1 MVEDY
6 TNSITKNMEKFQD
19 ILATVYELI
28 VKYGMTFIMAI
39 VVLIVGLIVIK
50 WITRALVRLMKK
62 GNVNP
67 SLIPFL
73 RTLSNILL
81 KAMLIISVMGMV
93 GIEMTS
99 FIAVLGAAGLAVGL
113 ALQGTLQN
121 FAGGVMI
128 LLFKPYEVGHFIE
141 AQGYMGTVKE
151 IQIFTTVLNTPDNRK
166 VIIPNSPLATGSITN
181 FSAMPTRR
189 IDFSF
194 GIGYGDNIDKAKDI
208 LLKMAQKDDRVLK
221 EDNPPQ
227 VMVEALGDS
236 SVNLKLRTWV
246 KSEDYWSLFFDVTEN
261 VKKQFDA
268 AGISIPFPQSDVHL
282 YNHKG

>member
-1 MVEDY
+1 
-6 TNSITKNMEKFQD
+6 MEKFQEILERMYTLIVRYGMKF
-19 ILATVYELI
+19 ILAL
-28 VKYGMTFIMAI
+28 

-50 WITRALVRLMKK
+50 WITKALVRFMKK
-62 GNVNP
+62 GNVNE

-73 RTLSNILL
+73 KSMTSILL
-81 KAMLIISVMGMV
+81 KVMLVISVMGMV
-93 GIEMTS
+93 GIQMTS

-151 IQIFTTVLNTPDNRK
+151 IQIFTTVLSTPDNRK

-189 IDFSF
+189 IDFAF
-194 GIGYGDNIDKAKDI
+194 GIGYSDDIDKAKDI

-221 EDNPPQ
+221 EENPPE

-261 VKKQFDA
+261 VKKQYDA
-268 AGISIPFPQSDVHL
+268 AGISIPFPQRDVHL

>member
-1 MVEDY
+1 
-6 TNSITKNMEKFQD
+6 MEKLQP
-19 ILATVYELI
+19 ILEKMSALFI
-28 VKYGMTFIMAI
+28 KYGMQFVLAI

-50 WITRALVRLMKK
+50 WIVKAMVRLMKK
-62 GNVNP
+62 GNVNE

-73 RTLSNILL
+73 KSMANILL
-81 KAMLIISVMGMV
+81 KVMLVISVMSMV
-93 GIEMTS
+93 GIQMTS

-128 LLFKPYEVGHFIE
+128 LLFKPYEVGDFIE
-141 AQGYMGTVKE
+141 AQGFMGSVKE
-151 IQIFTTVLNTPDNRK
+151 IQIFTTILTTPDNRK

-194 GIGYGDNIDKAKDI
+194 GIGYTDDIDKAKTI
-208 LLKMAQKDDRVLK
+208 LLKMAQDDVRVLK
-221 EDNPPQ
+221 EENPPE
-227 VMVEALGDS
+227 VYVEALADS

-246 KSEDYWSLFFDVTEN
+246 KSEDYWGLFFDTTEGA
-261 VKKQFDA
+261 KKNFDA

-282 YNHKG
+282 YNHK

>member
-1 MVEDY
+1 
-6 TNSITKNMEKFQD
+6 MEKFQEFFAGIYTKVAD
-19 ILATVYELI
+19 
-28 VKYGMTFIMAI
+28 YGMQFILAI

-50 WITRALVRLMKK
+50 WITKGLVRLMKK

-73 RTLSNILL
+73 RTMTNILL
-81 KAMLIISVMGMV
+81 KVMLVISVMTMV

-141 AQGYMGTVKE
+141 AQGFMGTVKE
-151 IQIFTTVLNTPDNRK
+151 IQIFTTVLSTPDNRK

-194 GIGYGDNIDKAKDI
+194 GIGYGDDIDKAKDI
-208 LLKMAQKDDRVLK
+208 LLKMAENDNRVLK

-261 VKKQFDA
+261 VKKQFDT

>member
-1 MVEDY
+1 
-6 TNSITKNMEKFQD
+6 MEKFQG
-19 ILATVYELI
+19 ILEKVYDLA
-28 VKYGMTFIMAI
+28 VTYGMKFVMAI
-39 VVLIVGLIVIK
+39 VVLIVGLLVVK
-50 WITRALVRLMKK
+50 WITKAMVRLMKK
-62 GNVNP
+62 GNVNE

-73 RTLSNILL
+73 KSMLNILL
-81 KAMLIISVMGMV
+81 KLMLVISVMGMV
-93 GIEMTS
+93 GIQMTS

-141 AQGYMGTVKE
+141 TQGYMGTVKE
-151 IQIFTTVLNTPDNRK
+151 IQIFTTVLSTPDNRK
-166 VIIPNSPLATGSITN
+166 VIIPNSPIATGSITN

-194 GIGYGDNIDKAKDI
+194 GIGYTDDIDKAKSI
-208 LLKMAQKDDRVLK
+208 LLKMAEKDDRVLK
-221 EDNPPQ
+221 GENPPV
-227 VMVEALGDS
+227 VMVESLGDS

-246 KSEDYWSLFFDVTEN
+246 KSEDYWTLFHDVTEN
-261 VKKQFDA
+261 VKKQFDGA
-268 AGISIPFPQSDVHL
+268 KISIPFPQQDVHL

>member
-73 RTLSNILL
+73 RSLSNILL

-141 AQGYMGTVKE
+141 AQGFMGTVKE

-227 VMVEALGDS
+227 VMVEALADS

>member
-1 MVEDY
+1 MD
-6 TNSITKNMEKFQD
+6 KFQE
-19 ILATVYELI
+19 ILDRMYTLI
-28 VKYGMTFIMAI
+28 VRYGMKFIMAI
-39 VVLIVGLIVIK
+39 VVLIVGLIVIR

-62 GNVNP
+62 GNINP

-73 RTLSNILL
+73 KSLTNIGL

-93 GIEMTS
+93 GIQMTS
-99 FIAVLGAAGLAVGL
+99 FIAVLGAVGLAIGL

-151 IQIFTTVLNTPDNRK
+151 IHIFTTVLTTPDNRK
-166 VIIPNSPLATGSITN
+166 VIIPNSPLATGTITN

-194 GIGYGDNIDKAKDI
+194 GIGYSDNIDKAKEI

-221 EDNPPQ
+221 DESPPQ
-227 VMVEALGDS
+227 VMVESLGDS

-246 KSEDYWSLFFDVTEN
+246 KSEDYWSLFFDITEN

-268 AGISIPFPQSDVHL
+268 AGISIPFPQQDVHL
-282 YNHKG
+282 YNHKS

>member
-1 MVEDY
+1 MD
-6 TNSITKNMEKFQD
+6 KFEE
-19 ILATVYELI
+19 ILTGVYELI
-28 VKYGMTFIMAI
+28 VAYGMKFILAI
-39 VVLIVGLIVIK
+39 VVLILGLLVIK
-50 WITRALVRLMKK
+50 WLTRALVRVMKK
-62 GNVNP
+62 GNVNE

-73 RTLSNILL
+73 RSVSNILL
-81 KAMLIISVMGMV
+81 KVMLIISVMGMV
-93 GIEMTS
+93 GIQMTS

-113 ALQGTLQN
+113 AMQGTLQN

-141 AQGYMGTVKE
+141 AQGFMGTVRE
-151 IQIFTTVLNTPDNRK
+151 IQIFTTVLLTPDNRK

-194 GIGYGDNIDKAKDI
+194 GIGYGDDIDAAKKI
-208 LLKMAQKDDRVLK
+208 LMKMADKDDRVLK
-221 EDNPPQ
+221 GENPPE
-227 VMVEALGDS
+227 VMVEALADS

-246 KSEDYWSLFFDVTEN
+246 KAEDYWGLFFDMTEN

-268 AGISIPFPQSDVHL
+268 AGISIPFPQQDVHL

>member
-1 MVEDY
+1 
-6 TNSITKNMEKFQD
+6 MEKFQG
-19 ILATVYELI
+19 ILEKVYDLA
-28 VKYGMTFIMAI
+28 VTYGMKFVMAI
-39 VVLIVGLIVIK
+39 VVLIVGLLVVK
-50 WITRALVRLMKK
+50 WITKAVVRLMKK
-62 GNVNP
+62 GNVND

-73 RTLSNILL
+73 KSMLNILL
-81 KAMLIISVMGMV
+81 KLMLVISVMGMV
-93 GIEMTS
+93 GIQMTS

-141 AQGYMGTVKE
+141 TQGYMGTVKE
-151 IQIFTTVLNTPDNRK
+151 IQIFTTVLSTPDNRK
-166 VIIPNSPLATGSITN
+166 VIIPNSPMATGSITN

-194 GIGYGDNIDKAKDI
+194 GIGYSDDIDKAKDI
-208 LLKMAQKDDRVLK
+208 LLKMAQKDERVLK
-221 EDNPPQ
+221 DENPPA
-227 VMVEALGDS
+227 VMVDALGDS

-246 KSEDYWSLFFDVTEN
+246 KSEDYWSLWCDTQEG

-268 AGISIPFPQSDVHL
+268 AGISIPFPQRDVHL

>member
-1 MVEDY
+1 
-6 TNSITKNMEKFQD
+6 MEKFQEFFERMY
-19 ILATVYELI
+19 TLI
-28 VKYGMTFIMAI
+28 ARYGMKFILAI

-50 WITRALVRLMKK
+50 WIIRALVRLMKK

-73 RTLSNILL
+73 RNLSNILL

-99 FIAVLGAAGLAVGL
+99 FIAVLGAVGLAVGL

-141 AQGYMGTVKE
+141 AQGFMGTVKE

-194 GIGYGDNIDKAKDI
+194 GISYGDNIDKAKDI

-221 EDNPPQ
+221 EDNPPE

-282 YNHKG
+282 FNHKG

>member
-1 MVEDY
+1 
-6 TNSITKNMEKFQD
+6 MEKFKVS
-19 ILATVYELI
+19 LENVYDKVTE
-28 VKYGMTFIMAI
+28 YGMEFIMAI
-39 VVLIVGLIVIK
+39 VVLVVGLLVIK
-50 WITRALVRLMKK
+50 WITKALVRVMKK
-62 GNVNP
+62 SKVNE

-73 RTLSNILL
+73 RSLTNIML
-81 KAMLIISVMGMV
+81 KLMLVISIMQMV
-93 GIEMTS
+93 GIQMTS

-141 AQGYMGTVKE
+141 AQGFMGTVKE
-151 IQIFTTVLNTPDNRK
+151 IQIFTTVLSTPDNRK

-194 GIGYGDNIDKAKDI
+194 GIGYSDDIDAAKKI
-208 LLKMAQKDDRVLK
+208 LLKMAEKDDRVLK
-221 EDNPPQ
+221 DENPPE
-227 VMVEALGDS
+227 VMVEALADS

-246 KSEDYWSLFFDVTEN
+246 KSEDYWSLFFDITEN
-261 VKKQFDA
+261 VKKQYDA
-268 AGISIPFPQSDVHL
+268 AGISIPFPQQDVHL

>member
-1 MVEDY
+1 MY
-6 TNSITKNMEKFQD
+6 ALFIR
-19 ILATVYELI
+19 
-28 VKYGMTFIMAI
+28 YGMKFVLAL
-39 VVLIVGLIVIK
+39 VVLIAGLIVIK
-50 WITRALVRLMKK
+50 WITKTLVKMMKK
-62 GNVNP
+62 GNMNE

-73 RTLSNILL
+73 KSLTNILL
-81 KAMLIISVMGMV
+81 KAMLVISVLGMV
-93 GIEMTS
+93 GVEMTS

-141 AQGYMGTVKE
+141 AQGFMGTVKE
-151 IQIFTTVLNTPDNRK
+151 IQIFNTILLSPDNRK
-166 VIIPNSPLATGSITN
+166 IVIPNSPLATGALTN

-194 GIGYGDNIDKAKDI
+194 GIGYTDDIDKAKDI

-221 EDNPPQ
+221 DDNPPA
-227 VMVEALGDS
+227 VMVEALADS
-236 SVNLKLRTWV
+236 SVNLKLRVWL
-246 KSEDYWSLFFDVTEN
+246 KSEDYWDVFFDYTES
-261 VKKQFDA
+261 VKKQFDGA
-268 AGISIPFPQSDVHL
+268 KISIPFPQQDVHL

>member
-1 MVEDY
+1 MG
-6 TNSITKNMEKFQD
+6 KFE
-19 ILATVYELI
+19 ATLQKIYDLVAQ
-28 VKYGMTFIMAI
+28 YGIKFVMAI
-39 VVLIVGLIVIK
+39 VVLVLGLLVIR
-50 WITRALVRLMKK
+50 WITRGIQKLMKK
-62 GNVNP
+62 RDVNP
-67 SLIPFL
+67 SLIPFIRSL
-73 RTLSNILL
+73 VNILL
-81 KAMLIISVMGMV
+81 KALLIISVMGMV
-93 GIEMTS
+93 GIQMTS

-141 AQGYMGTVKE
+141 AQGHMGTVKE
-151 IQIFTTVLNTPDNRK
+151 IQIFSTILTTPDNRK
-166 VIIPNSPLATGSITN
+166 VVIPNSPLATGSLTN

-194 GIGYGDNIDKAKDI
+194 GIGYGDNIDKAKEI

-221 EDNPPQ
+221 DENPPQ
-227 VMVEALGDS
+227 VFVEALADS

-246 KSEDYWSLFFDVTEN
+246 KSEDYWSLFFDITEN

-268 AGISIPFPQSDVHL
+268 AAVSIPFPQQDVHL

>member
-1 MVEDY
+1 
-6 TNSITKNMEKFQD
+6 MEKFQEV
-19 ILATVYELI
+19 LERMYSLFVR
-28 VKYGMTFIMAI
+28 YGMKFLLAL
-39 VVLIVGLIVIK
+39 VVLIVGLIVIR
-50 WITRALVRLMKK
+50 WITRGMVKVMTKRK
-62 GNVNP
+62 VNE

-73 RTLSNILL
+73 RSLASILL
-81 KAMLIISVMGMV
+81 KVMLIISVMSMV
-93 GIEMTS
+93 GIQMTS

-141 AQGYMGTVKE
+141 AQGFMGTVKE
-151 IQIFTTVLNTPDNRK
+151 IQIFTTVLSTPDNRK

-181 FSAMPTRR
+181 FSAMPIRR

-194 GIGYGDNIDKAKDI
+194 GIGYSDDIDKAKNI

-221 EDNPPQ
+221 EENPPE

-246 KSEDYWSLFFDVTEN
+246 KSEDYGSLLFYVPEN

-268 AGISIPFPQSDVHL
+268 AGISIPFPQRDVHL

>member
-1 MVEDY
+1 
-6 TNSITKNMEKFQD
+6 MEKFQD

-73 RTLSNILL
+73 RSLSNILL

-141 AQGYMGTVKE
+141 AQGFMGTVKE

-194 GIGYGDNIDKAKDI
+194 GIGYGDDIDKAKDI
-208 LLKMAQKDDRVLK
+208 LLKMAEKDDRVLK

>member
-1 MVEDY
+1 
-6 TNSITKNMEKFQD
+6 MEKFQVVLERMYALF
-19 ILATVYELI
+19 I
-28 VKYGMTFIMAI
+28 KYGMKFILAL
-39 VVLIVGLIVIK
+39 VVLIVGLIVIR
-50 WITRALVRLMKK
+50 WITRALVRMMKK
-62 GNVNP
+62 GKVTE

-73 RTLSNILL
+73 KSMTNILL
-81 KAMLIISVMGMV
+81 KVMLIISVMGMV
-93 GIEMTS
+93 GIQMTS
-99 FIAVLGAAGLAVGL
+99 FIAVLGAVGLAVGL

-141 AQGYMGTVKE
+141 AQGFMGTVKE
-151 IQIFTTVLNTPDNRK
+151 IQIFNTVLVSPDNRK
-166 VIIPNSPLATGSITN
+166 IIIPNSPLSTGSITN
-181 FSAMPTRR
+181 FSVMPTRR

-194 GIGYGDNIDKAKDI
+194 GIGYSDDIDRAKEI

-221 EDNPPQ
+221 DENPPE

-236 SVNLKLRTWV
+236 AVNLKLRTWV

-261 VKKQFDA
+261 VKKQYDA
-268 AGISIPFPQSDVHL
+268 AGISIPFPQQDVHL

>member
-1 MVEDY
+1 
-6 TNSITKNMEKFQD
+6 MEKFQD

-73 RTLSNILL
+73 RSLSNILL

-141 AQGYMGTVKE
+141 AQGFMGTVKE

>member
-1 MVEDY
+1 
-6 TNSITKNMEKFQD
+6 MEKFQD
-19 ILATVYELI
+19 ILAKVYELS
-28 VKYGMTFIMAI
+28 VTYGMKFIMAI

-50 WITRALVRLMKK
+50 WITKALVRMMRK
-62 GNVNP
+62 GNVNE
-67 SLIPFL
+67 SLIPFFKSL
-73 RTLSNILL
+73 TNILL
-81 KAMLIISVMGMV
+81 KAMLVLSVMGMV
-93 GIEMTS
+93 GIQMTS

-128 LLFKPYEVGHFIE
+128 LLFKPFEVGHFIE
-141 AQGYMGTVKE
+141 TQGYMGTVKE
-151 IQIFTTVLNTPDNRK
+151 IHIFTTVLTTPDNRK
-166 VIIPNSPLATGSITN
+166 VIIPNSPVATGSITN

-194 GIGYGDNIDKAKDI
+194 GIGYSDDIDKAKAI

-221 EDNPPQ
+221 EENPPE

-246 KSEDYWSLFFDVTEN
+246 KSEDYWRLWFDTTEN

-268 AGISIPFPQSDVHL
+268 AGISIPFPQRDVHV
-282 YNHKG
+282 YNHK